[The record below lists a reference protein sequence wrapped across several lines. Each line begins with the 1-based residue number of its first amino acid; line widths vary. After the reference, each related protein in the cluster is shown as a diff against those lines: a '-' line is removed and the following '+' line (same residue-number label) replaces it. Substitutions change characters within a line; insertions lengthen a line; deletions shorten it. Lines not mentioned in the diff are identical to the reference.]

1 MRQKIELFLISLAPL
16 FALLFVSTVNVPQCW
31 HEGCEFIG
39 WTKLLLLNVVPVIVL
54 SILVIV
60 IGLFLKFNYQSKGAT
75 QLAKKIKK
83 VENIQFENLSFL
95 ATYIIP
101 LVAFD
106 LSKTRGCVMLVL
118 VLGLMGAIFVNTN
131 TFYLN
136 PSLAVLGYRIYRIT
150 SSKDEQFVVISR
162 SKLSEND
169 WINPRLID
177 DNIYFA
183 TKAHD
188 QGTDS

>member
-31 HEGCEFIG
+31 HEGCHFIG
-39 WTKLLLLNVVPVIVL
+39 WSSLLFLNVVPFIVL
-54 SILVIV
+54 VVLVV
-60 IGLFLKFNYQSKGAT
+60 VTGLFFKFNYESKGAT

-118 VLGLMGAIFVNTN
+118 VLALMGAIFVNTN

-169 WINPRLID
+169 WISPRLID

-183 TKAHD
+183 AKAHD
-188 QGTDS
+188 QGTNS